1 MGRMITPELY
11 CSVRHGAN
19 SNRKDIF
26 LADKRRKPIKIASF
40 RLRKEAFYFVKIRGM
55 KKMTVIQRKEYRPLT
70 EATAV
75 TYLQKL
81 GYFTNELCESIEIGD
96 GNLNLVFKVTPVGSE
111 KGLIIKQALPYAKV
125 VGESWP
131 LTLNR
136 ATIES
141 NATKIYNEL
150 TPNYSPKL
158 YEHDEDQAVTVM
170 EDLSHLQI
178 LRKGLIEKKSY
189 PFLAEHIGEFLAKSL
204 FFTSDFGTT
213 PAKKKELESLF
224 NNPELC
230 DITENLVFTDP
241 FFDSETNNYEEELN
255 EVIHELW
262 SDEVLQIE
270 VAKLKLDFLS
280 KKEALLH
287 GDLHTGS
294 IFVSADETK
303 IIDPEFAF
311 VGPIGFDL
319 GQIQANLIFQVFSR
333 SDQTEEIV
341 EHILAIEKT
350 FNEKFIE
357 LWEQH
362 SVRPFN
368 HLGLIKEKIEGYWVD
383 AIGVFG
389 CELIRRSVGLAH
401 VEDIDSLEHDL
412 KIQVKKKILHFGAYC
427 IKNRLKIRNIK
438 NLLSG
443 LEI

>member
-1 MGRMITPELY
+1 
-11 CSVRHGAN
+11 
-19 SNRKDIF
+19 
-26 LADKRRKPIKIASF
+26 
-40 RLRKEAFYFVKIRGM
+40 
-55 KKMTVIQRKEYRPLT
+55 MTVIQRKEYRPLT

-81 GYFTNELCESIEIGD
+81 GYFTNELCESVEIGD

-141 NATKIYNEL
+141 NATKIYNDL
-150 TPNYSPKL
+150 IPLHSPEIL
-158 YEHDEDQAVTVM
+158 EHDEEQAVTVM

-213 PAKKKELESLF
+213 PAKKKELEYLF

-230 DITENLVFTDP
+230 DITENLVYTDP
-241 FFDSETNNYEEELN
+241 YFNCETNSYEEELT
-255 EVIHELW
+255 EVIQELW
-262 SDEVLQIE
+262 NDEALQIE

-294 IFVSADETK
+294 IFVSATETK
-303 IIDPEFAF
+303 VIDPEFAF

-319 GQIQANLIFQVFSR
+319 GQIQANLIFQLFSR
-333 SDQTEEIV
+333 TEQKEEIV
-341 EHILAIEKT
+341 EHILNIEKV
-350 FNEKFIE
+350 FNETFIR
-357 LWEQH
+357 LWEEH

-368 HLGLIKEKIEGYWVD
+368 QQALIKEKLEGYWVD
-383 AIGVFG
+383 AIGVIG
-389 CELIRRSVGLAH
+389 CELIRRSIGLAH
-401 VEDIDSLEHDL
+401 VEDIDSLEENQ
-412 KIQVKKKILHFGAYC
+412 KIQVKKKVLKFGAFC
-427 IKNRLKIRNIK
+427 IKNRFNISNIG
-438 NLLSG
+438 NLLIG
-443 LEI
+443 LEK